1 VDYLSFGHAATGSP
15 STSLPLKLLDSALA
29 MAFDHEQEI
38 RRLIQLIVSERDPD
52 VLRVLASELERLLGS
67 KEQHKTAY
75 SCTAH

>member
-1 VDYLSFGHAATGSP
+1 
-15 STSLPLKLLDSALA
+15 